1 MDDSNRMRDQPAL
14 TTTPGDSWIVIG
26 GITAA
31 LLVGMFALLGTV
43 QPVIAWGSAAAVLLV
58 YAAMVVV
65 RTRGSSGRRRLRTL
79 AALYGAMVTLS
90 LIAVLVLVGTAW
102 TGVGA

>member
-14 TTTPGDSWIVIG
+14 TTTRGDSWIVIG

-65 RTRGSSGRRRLRTL
+65 RTRGTSGRRRLRTL
-79 AALYGAMVTLS
+79 AALYGAMVALS

-102 TGVGA
+102 TDVGA